1 MPRQATV
8 TETRLNHTITSLIST
23 LPLLKELNDAFGPPF
38 VQTISN
44 TIETLISMAQ
54 NVKHN
59 KEECVWLMENIN
71 QVLYAIINLHLKSE
85 TFGSLPPAT
94 VDNIGKFAEFLEV
107 QQGGSKIKHL
117 FRNNAM
123 QNLLKDCHLGLDK
136 AMTAFRITDSPA
148 TIDNIGEMKK
158 AAILAHEEL
167 LERIQALSD
176 RDTNSAGSSVYLG
189 ANDSRTSSNSFSLL
203 PSKPKIFHGRDS
215 ELEGIIQILGPQ
227 PVRIAILGGGGMG
240 KTSLARAVLHHPDAV
255 EKFGQRFFVS
265 AEAVTT
271 SIELAALIAL
281 HVGLNPRKDLTKP
294 VVQFF
299 ARKSPSLLI
308 LDNLETVWEPI
319 QSRGGIEEFL
329 SMLTDIEHLTLIQTF
344 MDITDNVYANEDIHR
359 ILRFTDNMPL
369 AIDLI
374 AHLSEYEGLSN
385 VLTRWEME
393 KTALLSA
400 SISLSVS
407 SPRMTSD
414 SKELLRLLSILP
426 DGLADAEMVQI
437 NLPIPNILSCK
448 ATLLATSLA
457 YQDTNKR
464 FRLLMP
470 VREHVQQFLP
480 PSPSLIQSLRNHFH
494 TLLELYTKY
503 HWDQLCPV
511 INEINLNLRN
521 LHNVL
526 QCGLHD
532 KAPDVAETIMSIIS
546 LNSFYRVIR
555 VLASSNRHR
564 ISDPMQCVTQ
574 AITLFEQV
582 SNPSLESKFYHAAGL
597 YFHYS
602 RSDSTQAMQYY
613 QKALKLSKI
622 CDNRN
627 QQPNILI
634 NIAWIN
640 SRVGDY
646 KTGRVYAAEA
656 ERVSKLS
663 ANLYPEARA
672 LWVGAFCSIGLG
684 DLGKQWPNYTE
695 VERSLVFVACLE
707 EYAEA
712 RSIYHEII
720 ETSSPDQNGFH
731 YGLTLVNIT
740 HSDAMSGN
748 TKDAS
753 RKLKKAKDIFSTHGS
768 HLQMIYCS
776 MVEADIDLREERFSM
791 ARVKFEECLHSAA
804 GKDNQIDS
812 FCLERLADI
821 GAWPASQRESKWP
834 MMYLAYAYK
843 SSDKLALHKAL
854 LFLGDVFVTSKDEA
868 IATSLYIVALDG
880 FTHMDVHRSRAQ
892 CMIRLG
898 DLAEAQGSISKA
910 IDLWQTAQ
918 PLFQQSS
925 QAKEVAQIDA
935 RLVMAQ
941 NASQQASLALGPGLA
956 VE

>member
-1 MPRQATV
+1 MIHLQP
-8 TETRLNHTITSLIST
+8 I
-23 LPLLKELNDAFGPPF
+23 
-38 VQTISN
+38 
-44 TIETLISMAQ
+44 
-54 NVKHN
+54 
-59 KEECVWLMENIN
+59 
-71 QVLYAIINLHLKSE
+71 LH
-85 TFGSLPPAT
+85 
-94 VDNIGKFAEFLEV
+94 
-107 QQGGSKIKHL
+107 
-117 FRNNAM
+117 
-123 QNLLKDCHLGLDK
+123 GLDDSSLK
-136 AMTAFRITDSPA
+136 IHFIT
-148 TIDNIGEMKK
+148 E
-158 AAILAHEEL
+158 
-167 LERIQALSD
+167 
-176 RDTNSAGSSVYLG
+176 
-189 ANDSRTSSNSFSLL
+189 
-203 PSKPKIFHGRDS
+203 
-215 ELEGIIQILGPQ
+215 
-227 PVRIAILGGGGMG
+227 
-240 KTSLARAVLHHPDAV
+240 
-255 EKFGQRFFVS
+255 
-265 AEAVTT
+265 
-271 SIELAALIAL
+271 
-281 HVGLNPRKDLTKP
+281 
-294 VVQFF
+294 
-299 ARKSPSLLI
+299 
-308 LDNLETVWEPI
+308 
-319 QSRGGIEEFL
+319 
-329 SMLTDIEHLTLIQTF
+329 
-344 MDITDNVYANEDIHR
+344 
-359 ILRFTDNMPL
+359 
-369 AIDLI
+369 
-374 AHLSEYEGLSN
+374 
-385 VLTRWEME
+385 
-393 KTALLSA
+393 
-400 SISLSVS
+400 
-407 SPRMTSD
+407 
-414 SKELLRLLSILP
+414 
-426 DGLADAEMVQI
+426 
-437 NLPIPNILSCK
+437 
-448 ATLLATSLA
+448 
-457 YQDTNKR
+457 
-464 FRLLMP
+464 
-470 VREHVQQFLP
+470 
-480 PSPSLIQSLRNHFH
+480 
-494 TLLELYTKY
+494 
-503 HWDQLCPV
+503 
-511 INEINLNLRN
+511 
-521 LHNVL
+521 
-526 QCGLHD
+526 
-532 KAPDVAETIMSIIS
+532 
-546 LNSFYRVIR
+546 
-555 VLASSNRHR
+555 VLASSNRHH

-582 SNPSLESKFYHAAGL
+582 SNPSLECESAFLKPLLVSYDHLLAKFYHAAGL

-602 RSDSTQAMQYY
+602 RLDSTQAMQYY

-627 QQPNILI
+627 RQPNILI

-640 SRVGDY
+640 SQVGDY

-684 DLGKQWPNYTE
+684 DFGKTMAQLHRGRKILGICGMSGGYLDNGMTVSQGE
-695 VERSLVFVACLE
+695 VHLLKS

-731 YGLTLVNIT
+731 YGLTLVNVT

-791 ARVKFEECLHSAA
+791 ARVKFEECLHSAV

-854 LFLGDVFVTSKDEA
+854 LFLGDVFVTSKNEA

-941 NASQQASLALGPGLA
+941 NASQQASLALGPGWLLNDDTSA
-956 VE
+956 IAEIDGVYVESGKGGVSGTI